1 MYATD
6 DWPGAK
12 SQKWST
18 NKKHYEHIYKDQICL
33 PSVTTDNPPMC
44 KRMIDVPK
52 TGKEIVE
59 RSSIRVDSR

>member
-12 SQKWST
+12 SQKWTTS
-18 NKKHYEHIYKDQICL
+18 KKHYGVAYKDQICL
-33 PSVTTDNPPMC
+33 PSVTTDSSPNC
-44 KRMIDVPK
+44 KRMVDVPK